1 MKKLLIIILLL
12 VPFSVLT
19 AQVKTTTTT
28 TTETGTLKVLV
39 KGFKNTDGQLM
50 IALYNSEGTFMGET
64 PFRHSF
70 SEIDAGEEL
79 ISFDNLPYGNYAIAV
94 IHDEN
99 DDGKLDKNEL
109 GIPKEG
115 YGFSNDAMG
124 KYGPPTWIQAS
135 FVFNVKELVKL
146 VDIQYGIPN

>member
-1 MKKLLIIILLL
+1 MKKLWIALLL
-12 VPFSVLT
+12 LIPFWGAT
-19 AQVKTTTTT
+19 AQVKTTPA

-50 IALYNSEGTFMGET
+50 IALYNTEGTYMGEKT
-64 PFRHSF
+64 FRSSY

-79 ISFDNLPYGNYAIAV
+79 ITFDNLPYGNYALAV

-99 DDGKLDKNEL
+99 NDGKLDKNDF

-124 KYGPPTWIQAS
+124 KYGPPTWMQAS
-135 FVFNVKELVKL
+135 FVLNEKELTKL
-146 VDIQYGIPN
+146 INLQYGIPE